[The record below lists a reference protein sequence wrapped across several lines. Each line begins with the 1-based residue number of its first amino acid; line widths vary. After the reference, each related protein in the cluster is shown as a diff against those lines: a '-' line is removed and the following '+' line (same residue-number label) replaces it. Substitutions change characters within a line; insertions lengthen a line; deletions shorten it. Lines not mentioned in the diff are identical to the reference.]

1 MRCLRA
7 VYVATVGQVAT
18 EAERQHYEPTPYA
31 GSKKNT
37 HKSRQKDG
45 QEKGGGNSPRPHGLG
60 SRHQL
65 QGPRLSCGAEYVLA
79 TWIERLCELAAQVA
93 EHASQPDGLLIQT
106 LWAIH
111 KGWIRLERP
120 SVTWSV

>member
-1 MRCLRA
+1 MPDQRRIHTKA
-7 VYVATVGQVAT
+7 DKRTD
-18 EAERQHYEPTPYA
+18 R
-31 GSKKNT
+31 K
-37 HKSRQKDG
+37 R
-45 QEKGGGNSPRPHGLG
+45 GGNSPRPHGLG